1 MEYLAEGPQI
11 DMEERLANLKQE
23 LEDTKYKT

>member
-11 DMEERLANLKQE
+11 EMEERLTNLKQE